1 MIMIYQLKLYFLEVL
16 MEYRKFGNTYIVR
29 LDVGDEIMKSLRKLV
44 EDEKIKLAQINGLGG
59 TSDFTIAIRN
69 HATRQYDPTDYK
81 GRFEIA
87 NIHGNVTT
95 LNGEPYLHVHIGS
108 GNEKGEYRGGH
119 LIRCVI
125 GATAEL
131 FVTVYDGTIERQVDD
146 KTGLHV
152 FKFV

>member
-1 MIMIYQLKLYFLEVL
+1 
-16 MEYRKFGNTYIVR
+16 MEYRKFGNTIIAR
-29 LDVGDEIMKSLRKLV
+29 LDVGDEIMTSLRKIV
-44 EDEKIKLAQINGLGG
+44 DSEKIKLAQINGLGG

-95 LNGEPYLHVHIGS
+95 LNGESYLHVHMGA

-119 LIRCVI
+119 LMRCVI

-131 FVTVYDGTIERQVDD
+131 FITIYEGTIEREIDD

-152 FKFV
+152 FKFVD